1 MGNTGTHVN
10 IYHGYGHS
18 GDMVVYGHVLKSM
31 PATMRHDFKH
41 PVKNMLQVLK
51 LFFAKP
57 VACAKVRLSWQ
68 ERVLKTTTDSDG
80 LFKFEWSSPKHVP
93 AGWYEVTVAHIDDDN
108 RVLSESKGGLFIPH
122 VTQYAF
128 ISDIDD
134 TVMVSHSAT
143 TIKRLRELFIKN
155 ARMRSAFRDVVA
167 HYELLAT
174 SNTDPVTPNPFFYVS
189 SSEWNLY
196 RYLVEFFRFNG
207 LPEGA
212 FLLSQFK
219 RWFQLFKT
227 GKTKHEGKL
236 LRIMRIFRVFPLQK
250 FVLIGDNTQSDPGI
264 YEAIS
269 LKYPDKIHAV
279 YLRNAKKENE
289 EMTRGIL
296 EGIQKRGVH
305 TCLFENNADAIIHS
319 RKIGLITDE
328 AFANYIGRSKKTG
341 G

>member
-1 MGNTGTHVN
+1 MGNSKTHVN

-31 PATMRHDFKH
+31 PATMRHDFKR
-41 PVKNMLQVLK
+41 PIKNIFQVLK

-68 ERVLKTTTDSDG
+68 DRILETTAEKDG
-80 LFKFEWSSPKHVP
+80 LFKFEWSSPEYVP
-93 AGWYEVTVAHIDDDN
+93 AGWHEVIVAHISEN
-108 RVLSESKGGLFIPH
+108 GNVLSESKGGLYVPH
-122 VTQYAF
+122 LTQYAF

-155 ARMRSAFRDVVA
+155 ARKRSAFRDVVN

-174 SNTDPVTPNPFFYVS
+174 SNTNPGTPNPFFYVS

-236 LRIMRIFRVFPLQK
+236 VRIVRILRVFPLQE
-250 FVLIGDNTQSDPGI
+250 FVLIGDNTQSDPAI
-264 YEAIS
+264 YEAIVH
-269 LKYPDKIHAV
+269 KYPGKIHAV

-289 EMTRGIL
+289 EITRKIL
-296 EGIQKRGVH
+296 ADLQKRGVH
-305 TCLFENNADAIIHS
+305 TCLFENNAEAIIHS
-319 RKIGLITDE
+319 KKIGLISE
-328 AFANYIGRSKKTG
+328 EVFANYIESSKKTG
-341 G
+341 